1 MMKVFVVYRD
11 DIFNDYVEI
20 FKIYMFCYFYD
31 VDLFIIRIFV
41 KDNIFVLKLMYLL
54 YSICLDI

>member
-1 MMKVFVVYRD
+1 MKVFVVYRD

-20 FKIYMFCYFYD
+20 FKIYVFCYFYD

-41 KDNIFVLKLMYLL
+41 KDNIFVLKLMYL
-54 YSICLDI
+54 

>member
-1 MMKVFVVYRD
+1 MKVFVVYRD

-20 FKIYMFCYFYD
+20 FKIDVFCYFYD

-41 KDNIFVLKLMYLL
+41 KDNIFVLKLMYL
-54 YSICLDI
+54 